1 MGGVLWHSA
10 WSTTSYFFFFF
21 RADEFFLDLLA
32 AAFLFA
38 AMSPSFTVVLMSG
51 RPKHDWSIQAR
62 DTPARAVL
70 RQFDPELLES
80 FAAPSMKKASQ
91 GSNRFPYTVRSRR
104 SAGNAQTPRGR
115 PSYWGR
121 MIMPISS

>member
-1 MGGVLWHSA
+1 MIGL
-10 WSTTSYFFFFF
+10 Y
-21 RADEFFLDLLA
+21 
-32 AAFLFA
+32 
-38 AMSPSFTVVLMSG
+38 
-51 RPKHDWSIQAR
+51 RPGTHPLNSLVCASLCAGQAYG
-62 DTPARAVL
+62 RAVL